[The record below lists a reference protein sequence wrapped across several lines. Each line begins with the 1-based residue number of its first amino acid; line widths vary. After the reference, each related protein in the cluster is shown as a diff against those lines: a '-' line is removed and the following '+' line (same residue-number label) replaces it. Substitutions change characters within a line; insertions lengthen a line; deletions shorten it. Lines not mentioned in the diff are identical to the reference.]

1 MDKIKILKSFLE
13 DDIIKEKYGISQK
26 DVDTVALTPVSS
38 NVMIAF
44 LQNLVMVI
52 EDDKYTVNTAASNLN
67 TFLENKLR

>member
-1 MDKIKILKSFLE
+1 MKKIEILKSFLE
-13 DDIIKEKYGISQK
+13 DDIVKEKYGISQK
-26 DVDTVALTPVSS
+26 DIDTVGLTPSSS